1 MEYLMN
7 KNFNT
12 ILYSSDLNRGSRD
25 VFKLAVKQAI
35 QNQSTIFFL
44 HVFEP
49 FIRDDGERSSQFRVK
64 NAHKK
69 HLDSVTKDMKALLNK
84 RIYDFMLEELDGDEI
99 AIEAIEVLVEFG
111 EASQTI
117 IEMSKQHNIDLIV
130 MGDRRVN
137 ALSRMFLGSTAQK
150 VIHRSKVPVL
160 IVPISNQL
168 KNKKESSSNGTY

>member
-1 MEYLMN
+1 MER
-7 KNFNT
+7 NFNK

-25 VFKLAVKQAI
+25 VFKIAVKQAI
-35 QNQSTIFFL
+35 QNKSTIYFL

-49 FIRDDGERSSQFRVK
+49 FIRDDGERSSQFRIK
-64 NAHKK
+64 KAHKQ
-69 HLDSVTKDMKALLNK
+69 HMDSVTKDMTALLNK
-84 RIYDFMLEELDGDEI
+84 RIYDFMAEELEGNEI
-99 AIEAIEVLVEFG
+99 DIEAIEILVEFG

-117 IEMSKQHNIDLIV
+117 IEMSKKHDIDLIV

-137 ALSRMFLGSTAQK
+137 ALTRVFLGSTAQK
-150 VIHRSKVPVL
+150 VIHKSKVPVL

>member
-1 MEYLMN
+1 MGFFMEN
-7 KNFNT
+7 NFNK

-25 VFKLAVKQAI
+25 VFKIAVKQAL
-35 QNQSTIFFL
+35 QNKSTIYFL

-64 NAHKK
+64 SAHKK
-69 HLDSVTKDMKALLNK
+69 HLDSVTKDMKVLLNK
-84 RIYDFMLEELDGDEI
+84 RIYDFMEEELDGDEI
-99 AIEAIEVLVEFG
+99 DIEAIEVLVEFG

-117 IEMSKQHNIDLIV
+117 IEMSKKHNIDLIV

-150 VIHRSKVPVL
+150 VIHKSKVPVL